1 MGLDSSL
8 GTSTHAKGEK
18 KGFYL
23 WAELC
28 LVRCPTVMGRLA
40 APHFIQANFFPE
52 NWVQSAGGGP
62 PAAGE
67 QQSPSSA
74 VGYNGGWGPFA
85 ICWVNPMEMEQRFW
99 SSVAQQ
105 QKAKGCQVLC
115 SQLCWLMLPSG
126 GETPPKT
133 SEVFVADLSESDL
146 L

>member
-1 MGLDSSL
+1 MTGLDSSL
-8 GTSTHAKGEK
+8 GTSTHAKGK
-18 KGFYL
+18 KRL
-23 WAELC
+23 LP
-28 LVRCPTVMGRLA
+28 VGRVVPREV
-40 APHFIQANFFPE
+40 PHRDGQTYSPSFHPGKFLPRKLGTKCRR
-52 NWVQSAGGGP
+52 WP

-74 VGYNGGWGPFA
+74 VGYSGGWGPFA
-85 ICWVNPMEMEQRFW
+85 ICSVNPIEMEQRFW
-99 SSVAQQ
+99 SSIAQQ